1 MTERGRG
8 EGRSSRTEPRSE
20 AVATAFD
27 AASDYWETIYD
38 ETTVEAVVY
47 QARRAVVE
55 GWIAEL
61 PLEPGARVLEVGP
74 GAGRTT
80 VALARRGLEV
90 DAIDVSE
97 TMLERVQQRAEAEA
111 VQRLVHTRRGTAESV
126 GAADGAYSLVIA
138 VGVLPW
144 VDEPQRTVRELA
156 RVAEPNG
163 WIVLTSDNRARL
175 TFFLDPFVNPWL
187 QRPRSLLRKGR
198 DLIRRRPP
206 RSREVLWRMYSRGF
220 VDRLLTSDGLAKV
233 RAVTVGFGPFTL
245 AGRHAVPRQLE
256 IRLHRGLQRLA
267 DHGVP
272 LVRATGSHY
281 VVLAQKELR

>member
-1 MTERGRG
+1 MTELGRG
-8 EGRSSRTEPRSE
+8 EDRSSDDEPHSE
-20 AVATAFD
+20 AVAAAFD
-27 AASDYWETIYD
+27 AASDYWESIYD
-38 ETTVEAVVY
+38 DTTVEAVVY
-47 QARRAVVE
+47 QTRRAVVE
-55 GWIAEL
+55 RWIAEL

-97 TMLERVQQRAEAEA
+97 AMLERVQQRAEAEG
-111 VQRLVHTRRGTAESV
+111 VQRLVHTRLGRAESV
-126 GAADGAYSLVIA
+126 DAADGTYVLVVA

-144 VDEPQRTVRELA
+144 VDEPERTVRELA
-156 RVAEPNG
+156 RVAAGNG

-175 TFFLDPFVNPWL
+175 TFFLDPFLNPWL

-206 RSREVLWRMYSRGF
+206 RSPEVLWRMYSRGF
-220 VDRLLTSDGLAKV
+220 VDRLLTSHGLAKV

-245 AGRHAVPRQLE
+245 AGRHVAPRRLE
-256 IRLHRGLQRLA
+256 IRAHRSLQWLA

-281 VVLAQKELR
+281 VVLARKELR

>member
-1 MTERGRG
+1 M
-8 EGRSSRTEPRSE
+8 
-20 AVATAFD
+20 
-27 AASDYWETIYD
+27 
-38 ETTVEAVVY
+38 
-47 QARRAVVE
+47 
-55 GWIAEL
+55 
-61 PLEPGARVLEVGP
+61 
-74 GAGRTT
+74 
-80 VALARRGLEV
+80 
-90 DAIDVSE
+90 
-97 TMLERVQQRAEAEA
+97 
-111 VQRLVHTRRGTAESV
+111 
-126 GAADGAYSLVIA
+126 IA

-144 VDEPQRTVRELA
+144 VDEPERTVRELA

-220 VDRLLTSDGLAKV
+220 VDRLLTSHGLAKV

-256 IRLHRGLQRLA
+256 IRVHRSLQRLA